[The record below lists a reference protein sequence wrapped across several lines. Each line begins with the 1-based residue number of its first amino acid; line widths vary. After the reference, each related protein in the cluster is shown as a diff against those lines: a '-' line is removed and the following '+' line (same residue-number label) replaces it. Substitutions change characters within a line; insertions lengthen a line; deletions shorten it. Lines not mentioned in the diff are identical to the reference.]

1 MNTRQAISDRNQSIE
16 PKLLCA
22 NFNQNQDCFA
32 IGHENGFR
40 VYSTD
45 PMVLRVK
52 RTFSKS
58 SSDQRKTISSN
69 SNNNSKEYR
78 AGIGHIS
85 MLHRTNF
92 LSLVGGG
99 KNPKFPLN
107 KVIIYDDLK
116 KKNTLSLEFMSPI
129 LNVFLSRIRIIIVV
143 ETHIYV
149 YAFSSPPR
157 QIATYETISNPHGIA
172 DLSNSLSHS
181 TSISSSTT
189 NTNNANNNA
198 NALTTTTISSSIGNA
213 TSSSGTSTG
222 FGSHVNE
229 ILAFPSRQPGQI
241 QIVDISP
248 IGQERNLVSII
259 KAHKSR
265 IRCIALNQEGT
276 MVASA
281 SETGTII
288 RVHSVINCTLL
299 YEFRRGLDKA
309 IVYSMKFSP
318 NGSKLAVL
326 SDKQTLHVFKLF
338 NHDSSSSSSVSS
350 ASPKKSSKSG
360 IDHHNHLNKHANSRS
375 NSNAPKHNDNI
386 NRQHFLKKM
395 PIFTNYFN
403 SQWSFVS
410 CHLNQPN
417 VLSQA
422 SLQGSPSSSSTANHM
437 NNSLKSSEL
446 LNKNLTG
453 NSGNNK
459 LSNNSNNDKYIE
471 DLNTN
476 SKINDRGVLGWSGEN
491 SIILIWKFRGKWE
504 KYVIIKNKSHG
515 DFNQGQSGRGVNGV
529 AMGDGNYTNHDTIGN
544 GGAVSGKA
552 DSNEGQW
559 QLVREGWRSFG
570 NLTE

>member
-198 NALTTTTISSSIGNA
+198 NAPTTTTISSSIGNA

-326 SDKQTLHVFKLF
+326 SDKQTLHVF
-338 NHDSSSSSSVSS
+338 
-350 ASPKKSSKSG
+350 
-360 IDHHNHLNKHANSRS
+360 
-375 NSNAPKHNDNI
+375 
-386 NRQHFLKKM
+386 
-395 PIFTNYFN
+395 
-403 SQWSFVS
+403 
-410 CHLNQPN
+410 
-417 VLSQA
+417 
-422 SLQGSPSSSSTANHM
+422 
-437 NNSLKSSEL
+437 
-446 LNKNLTG
+446 
-453 NSGNNK
+453 
-459 LSNNSNNDKYIE
+459 
-471 DLNTN
+471 
-476 SKINDRGVLGWSGEN
+476 
-491 SIILIWKFRGKWE
+491 
-504 KYVIIKNKSHG
+504 
-515 DFNQGQSGRGVNGV
+515 
-529 AMGDGNYTNHDTIGN
+529 
-544 GGAVSGKA
+544 
-552 DSNEGQW
+552 
-559 QLVREGWRSFG
+559 
-570 NLTE
+570 